1 MRYREVTKKLRAL
14 GCVEVIRKGGGS
26 HRRWYNPEQQPTVI
40 VSVPDWG
47 SKDLKTGTL
56 RAAVKDLGFD
66 WDEFMSA

>member
-14 GCVEVIRKGGGS
+14 GCIEVVRKVGGS
-26 HRRWYNPEQQPTVI
+26 HRRWYNPNRQPIVI

-66 WDEFMSA
+66 WDEFMRA